1 MIVCFSGTGNTFY
14 VSSRVAEKTGL
25 GIFMLEG
32 DSLINPGAVKLDTDS
47 ADEAVIWA
55 FPTYSWGIP
64 PVVVDFIRRFN
75 VGENM
80 KTGRHYM
87 LTTCGDDMGLTDQ
100 QWRKLMI
107 RRGLNAVSAFSVI
120 MPNTYVCM
128 KGFDVDSEDTV
139 RSKIAEADSRIDG
152 IVESIRFGGP
162 DMLRRGAF
170 AWIKSKIIYPYFV
183 RHEMSPRPFHA
194 TDDCTGC
201 GTCALCPMKN
211 NDGDF
216 ALIIRS
222 GRDGAR
228 NAPCACVVITLVHT
242 MLSPMEARPPA
253 KDTNGLAEGIDRII
267 YD

>member
-201 GTCALCPMKN
+201 GTCARLCPMKN
-211 NDGDF
+211 IMMATCTDNSF
-216 ALIIRS
+216 RP
-222 GRDGAR
+222 RWGAQ
-228 NAPCACVVITLVHT
+228 CAMCLRCYHACPHHAVAYGGKTAGKGHQWLGFRH
-242 MLSPMEARPPA
+242 
-253 KDTNGLAEGIDRII
+253 
-267 YD
+267 